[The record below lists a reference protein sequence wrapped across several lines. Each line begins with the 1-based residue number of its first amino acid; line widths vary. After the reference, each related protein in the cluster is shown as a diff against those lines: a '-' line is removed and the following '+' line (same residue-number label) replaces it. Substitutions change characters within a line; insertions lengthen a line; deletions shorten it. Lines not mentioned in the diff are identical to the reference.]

1 MKCLIAIGVAALGLA
16 GVSAAQADTYLVKES
31 QTRYLACYNKV
42 YVPATVEVNT
52 RGRLVRGEGRG
63 WEIGGDRWDYVRS
76 PAVYIEHRHVVSPDH
91 YTLVERPC

>member
-1 MKCLIAIGVAALGLA
+1 MKCLIAIGVAALGLV

-52 RGRLVRGEGRG
+52 RGRLVRGESRG
-63 WEIGGDRWDYVRS
+63 
-76 PAVYIEHRHVVSPDH
+76 
-91 YTLVERPC
+91 